1 MTRASEQR
9 RCALDRAANRDAA
22 RANAGAN
29 QSAAHAISDAKNDA
43 RHERPQ
49 ARTDAYRVL
58 AQEKG
63 KHAPTAAQPI
73 ANSRFHAAKQAF
85 TEVDSYPHRSAARAR
100 PALHNGRAL
109 GSADKRDPSRTYAPT
124 QAAGSAFA
132 GRAVTPR
139 AQRAVVPL
147 FATQAAEPTPA
158 TRRRGRPRAVA
169 LRAESAPHHVR
180 FLNLGKERRTLL

>member
-1 MTRASEQR
+1 MR
-9 RCALDRAANRDAA
+9 
-22 RANAGAN
+22 
-29 QSAAHAISDAKNDA
+29 
-43 RHERPQ
+43 
-49 ARTDAYRVL
+49 ARTDARCL
-58 AQEKG
+58 RSQTRKTTRGTCERRREATHTESWRWKKA
-63 KHAPTAAQPI
+63 KHARTAAHPI
-73 ANSRFHAAKQAF
+73 ANSRFRAARQAF
-85 TEVDSYPHRSAARAR
+85 TEVDSYPHRSAARAP

-109 GSADKRDPSRTYAPT
+109 GSAGKRDPSRTYAPT

-158 TRRRGRPRAVA
+158 TRRRVRPRAVA

-180 FLNLGKERRTLL
+180 FLNLGKEYRTLL